1 MTGSAGTRARAS
13 AAGTLV
19 RGLVVGLLV
28 ALTCTGPAY
37 ADREPPEPPLV
48 TEVPAGWPQPPEVSA
63 EAWVLADVATG
74 QILAEHQGD
83 ERRPVASTVKVLT
96 ALTVLDRAEVDDT
109 VVVGEEVEVGGASV
123 GLSPGDEWTVE
134 ELLDGLLIRSGND
147 AAEALAVHVA
157 GDMEAFVEQMAA
169 DAAAL
174 GLEEVVITEASG
186 LDDGNELSA
195 RDLAVLARVALQDPD
210 LRELLARET
219 TELPGRGTVV
229 TRNELL
235 GDYPGA
241 TGVKTGFTDAAG
253 YALVG
258 SAERNGVEL
267 VAVVLGSDEDPA
279 RFVDATRLLDHG
291 FETYEPVT
299 LEAAWELPVAGGR
312 RSLTAGPVP
321 VVVPE
326 GFDVALDGVPPARPL
341 VGRQEVEVLADGAVL
356 ATVPVEVDGGPTPA
370 SGTAALGRVLV
381 DEAYAGMRAAT
392 AEDRW

>member
-1 MTGSAGTRARAS
+1 MSGSTGTRARAS
-13 AAGTLV
+13 AAGALV
-19 RGLVVGLLV
+19 RGLVVGLLA

-74 QILAEHQGD
+74 QILAEHRGD

-96 ALTVLDRAEVDDT
+96 ALTVLDRTEVDDT

-174 GLEEVVITEASG
+174 GLEGVVITEASG

-312 RSLTAGPVP
+312 RSLTAEPVP

-326 GFDVALDGVPPARPL
+326 GSDVVLDGVPPARPL

-392 AEDRW
+392 AGDRW

>member
-1 MTGSAGTRARAS
+1 VRHPSASGSRHRSS
-13 AAGTLV
+13 AY
-19 RGLVVGLLV
+19 RCRWLV
-28 ALTCTGPAY
+28 AVLVAASTFAAPAH
-37 ADREPPEPPLV
+37 AEREPPDSPLI
-48 TEVPAGWPQPPEVSA
+48 TEAPADWPQPPEVSA
-63 EAWVLADVATG
+63 EAWLLVDVATG
-74 QILAEHQGD
+74 QILAEHRGE

-96 ALTVLDRAEVDDT
+96 ALSVLDRADVDDV

-169 DAAAL
+169 DAASL
-174 GLEEVVITEASG
+174 GLEDVVITEASG

-195 RDLAVLARVALQDPD
+195 RDLAVISRVALQDPD
-210 LRELLARET
+210 LRDLVGRET
-219 TELPGRGTVV
+219 TDLPGLGSVV

-235 GDYPGA
+235 GVYPGA
-241 TGVKTGFTDAAG
+241 TGVKTGYTAAAG
-253 YALVG
+253 LGLVA
-258 SAERNGVEL
+258 SAERDGVEL

-291 FETYEPVT
+291 FDAFEPVT
-299 LEAAWELPVAGGR
+299 LEATWELLVAGGQ
-312 RSLTAGPVP
+312 RSLVAEPVS

-326 GFDVALDGVPPARPL
+326 GADVSFGGLPPARPL
-341 VGRQEVEVLADGAVL
+341 VGLQEVGILADAAVL
-356 ATVPVEVDGGPTPA
+356 AEVDVEVDGGPPPA
-370 SGTAALGRVLV
+370 SGTAALGRALV

-392 AEDRW
+392 ADGRW